1 LHHGVQIPF
10 LVAPNRLCAAEFR
23 IVTLNGVILPK
34 RPYINMAQPG
44 TRSGDRQTTGREN
57 MWRLI
62 KTLFILVLLA
72 AVAFVAYA
80 YAGPLFFPNDFA
92 PPSTQITQPVT
103 LETK

>member
-1 LHHGVQIPF
+1 
-10 LVAPNRLCAAEFR
+10 
-23 IVTLNGVILPK
+23 
-34 RPYINMAQPG
+34 
-44 TRSGDRQTTGREN
+44 

-103 LETK
+103 LDVVFNGGARDALRGAYVTGFSATTSFNRSDFGISKYVGPVSDEVEVLIEAEFIRQ